1 MRRIRG
7 SHQSIVLSEISS
19 QFQDECSA
27 APGRFFMETQASSGD
42 VRMNLALAP
51 TTLMTGWSPMVL
63 VTTPP
68 HPASKARR
76 MLLSDSVG
84 GAEEK
89 GRDSGSWIP
98 VKLTARSVDIWRS
111 RISAGGAV

>member
-1 MRRIRG
+1 
-7 SHQSIVLSEISS
+7 
-19 QFQDECSA
+19 
-27 APGRFFMETQASSGD
+27 
-42 VRMNLALAP
+42 MNLALAP
-51 TTLMTGWSPMVL
+51 TTLLTGWSPMVL

-84 GAEEK
+84 GAEDKRK
-89 GRDSGSWIP
+89 GFWKLIP
-98 VKLTARSVDIWRS
+98 VKLTARSVAIWRS